1 MKSVIK
7 NQKQM
12 KNYEKKALE
21 AKWLMFISF
30 LLFTPS
36 LLYAAFID
44 ENLRV
49 GFLDTV
55 TAIFII
61 FGFGGLISGIIMNL
75 VYTGRYIKHKQNK
88 N

>member
-1 MKSVIK
+1 
-7 NQKQM
+7 M